1 MVTQVFLDSW
11 EARVMVD
18 QNDVAGAP
26 APAGAAAVP
35 DGAAESGITSPS
47 KGPAKDPVARKLA
60 SLSGRAWPKLTT
72 TTLAGLLCA
81 ACLGALAGG
90 GTVALMG
97 AVQGSGSGIP
107 QAEWARL
114 SDRVEAGAAE
124 SARLATDLSLLRD
137 RTVQAHDSADKGRAE
152 AGARLGQI
160 SERLERLQRQDGD
173 LAGKVAAVA
182 ERLAVLAERQEHADR
197 EQAAR
202 LAALVEKL
210 DKRQGA
216 APVAV
221 APVAPVPAPMAAA
234 PVAAPAAAPKH
245 VAAAE
250 PVLTGSLPDKPAAAA
265 KPGTVE
271 GWVLRDVYDGMAMI
285 ENRNRRLVEVGPGDT
300 LPGAGRVE
308 AIERRGRS
316 WVVVTSKGVITPQAW

>member
-1 MVTQVFLDSW
+1 
-11 EARVMVD
+11 MVD

-26 APAGAAAVP
+26 APAGAAAAPV
-35 DGAAESGITSPS
+35 GAAPGPAQ
-47 KGPAKDPVARKLA
+47 GPAKPKFGGLPG
-60 SLSGRAWPKLTT
+60 LPKLKT

-97 AVQGSGSGIP
+97 AIQGTGSGIP
-107 QAEWARL
+107 QAEWTRL
-114 SDRVEAGAAE
+114 SGRVEAGTAE

-137 RTVQAHDSADKGRAE
+137 RTIQAHDSADKGRAE

-160 SERLERLQRQDGD
+160 AERLDRLQRQDGD

-182 ERLAVLAERQEHADR
+182 ERLAALAERQEHADR
-197 EQAAR
+197 DQAVR
-202 LAALVEKL
+202 LAALIDKL
-210 DKRQGA
+210 EKRQGA
-216 APVAV
+216 APVAAV
-221 APVAPVPAPMAAA
+221 PVAPNPAPTAAA
-234 PVAAPAAAPKH
+234 PAVTPKH

-265 KPGTVE
+265 KPGTIE

-316 WVVVTSKGVITPQAW
+316 WVVVTSKGIITPQAW

>member
-1 MVTQVFLDSW
+1 
-11 EARVMVD
+11 MVD
-18 QNDVAGAP
+18 QNDVAGTPAAP
-26 APAGAAAVP
+26 DAAAAN
-35 DGAAESGITSPS
+35 AAESSAKGSAKS
-47 KGPAKDPVARKLA
+47 KFAGLPGL
-60 SLSGRAWPKLTT
+60 PKLKT

-81 ACLGALAGG
+81 ACIGALAGG

-97 AVQGSGSGIP
+97 AIQVAGSGIP
-107 QAEWARL
+107 QGEWVRL
-114 SDRVEAGAAE
+114 GSRVEAGTAE
-124 SARLATDLSLLRD
+124 TARLATDLSLLRD

-160 SERLERLQRQDGD
+160 SERLERLQRQNGD

-182 ERLAVLAERQEHADR
+182 ERLAALAERQEHADR
-197 EQAAR
+197 DQAAR
-202 LAALVEKL
+202 LAALTDRL
-210 DKRQGA
+210 DKRQAATPVASAPA
-216 APVAV
+216 AP
-221 APVAPVPAPMAAA
+221 APVAAA
-234 PVAAPAAAPKH
+234 PVAAPKH
-245 VAAAE
+245 VATAE
-250 PVLTGSLPDKPAAAA
+250 PALTGSLPDKPAAAA
-265 KPGTVE
+265 KPGTIE

>member
-1 MVTQVFLDSW
+1 
-11 EARVMVD
+11 MVD

-26 APAGAAAVP
+26 APAGAAAAP
-35 DGAAESGITSPS
+35 DGTAPSAAP
-47 KGPAKDPVARKLA
+47 GPAKPKFAGLPG
-60 SLSGRAWPKLTT
+60 LPKLKT

-81 ACLGALAGG
+81 TCLGALAGG

-97 AVQGSGSGIP
+97 AVQGGGSGIP

-114 SDRVEAGAAE
+114 GGRVEAATTEAT
-124 SARLATDLSLLRD
+124 RLATDLSLLRD
-137 RTVQAHDSADKGRAE
+137 RTIQAHDSADKGRAE

-182 ERLAVLAERQEHADR
+182 ERLTALAERQEHADR
-197 EQAAR
+197 EQAVR
-202 LAALVEKL
+202 LNALIDKL
-210 DKRQGA
+210 EKRQGA
-216 APVAV
+216 APVAA
-221 APVAPVPAPMAAA
+221 APLAPNPAPIA
-234 PVAAPAAAPKH
+234 AAPAAAPKH

-250 PVLTGSLPDKPAAAA
+250 PALTGSLPDKTTATAR
-265 KPGTVE
+265 PGTIE

>member
-1 MVTQVFLDSW
+1 MVTQFFLDFW

-26 APAGAAAVP
+26 APAGAAAAP
-35 DGAAESGITSPS
+35 DGAAPS
-47 KGPAKDPVARKLA
+47 AAPGPAKRKIAGLPG
-60 SLSGRAWPKLTT
+60 LPKLKT

-81 ACLGALAGG
+81 TCLGALAGG
-90 GTVALMG
+90 GTVALMA
-97 AVQGSGSGIP
+97 AVQGGGSGIP

-114 SDRVEAGAAE
+114 GGRIEAATTE

-137 RTVQAHDSADKGRAE
+137 RTIQAHDSADKGRAE
-152 AGARLGQI
+152 AGARLGQV

-173 LAGKVAAVA
+173 LAGKVAAMA
-182 ERLAVLAERQEHADR
+182 ERLTVLAERQEQADR
-197 EQAAR
+197 EQAVR
-202 LAALVEKL
+202 LSALMDKL
-210 DKRQGA
+210 DKRQ
-216 APVAV
+216 V
-221 APVAPVPAPMAAA
+221 AA
-234 PVAAPAAAPKH
+234 PVAAAPLAPNPAATATAPKH

-250 PVLTGSLPDKPAAAA
+250 PVLTGSLPDKPAAVA
-265 KPGTVE
+265 KPGTIE

>member
-1 MVTQVFLDSW
+1 
-11 EARVMVD
+11 MVD

-26 APAGAAAVP
+26 APAGAAAAP
-35 DGAAESGITSPS
+35 AES
-47 KGPAKDPVARKLA
+47 PAKPKVAV
-60 SLSGRAWPKLTT
+60 LSGWSKLKT

-81 ACLGALAGG
+81 GCVGALAGG
-90 GTVALMG
+90 ATVALMG
-97 AVQGSGSGIP
+97 AVQGGGPGIP
-107 QAEWARL
+107 QAEWTRL
-114 SDRVEAGAAE
+114 SGRVEAGTTE

-137 RTVQAHDSADKGRAE
+137 RTIQAHDAADKGRAE

-160 SERLERLQRQDGD
+160 AERLERLQRQDGD
-173 LAGKVAAVA
+173 LAGKVASLA
-182 ERLAVLAERQEHADR
+182 ERLTALAERQEHADR

-202 LAALVEKL
+202 LAALVDKL
-210 DKRQGA
+210 DKRQGTT
-216 APVAV
+216 PV
-221 APVAPVPAPMAAA
+221 AAA
-234 PVAAPAAAPKH
+234 PVAPAPVAAAAHVAAPKP
-245 VAAAE
+245 VAAE
-250 PVLTGSLPDKPAAAA
+250 PALTGSLSDKPAVAA
-265 KPGTVE
+265 KPGTIE

>member
-1 MVTQVFLDSW
+1 
-11 EARVMVD
+11 MVD

-26 APAGAAAVP
+26 APAGAAPAP
-35 DGAAESGITSPS
+35 DGAAPSPA
-47 KGPAKDPVARKLA
+47 GVPAKRKFAGLPG
-60 SLSGRAWPKLTT
+60 LPKLKT

-97 AVQGSGSGIP
+97 AVQGGGSGIP

-114 SDRVEAGAAE
+114 GGRVEAATAE

-137 RTVQAHDSADKGRAE
+137 RTIQAHDSADKGRAE

-182 ERLAVLAERQEHADR
+182 ERLAALAERQEHADR
-197 EQAAR
+197 EQAVR
-202 LAALVEKL
+202 LAALTDKL
-210 DKRQGA
+210 EKRQGA
-216 APVAV
+216 A
-221 APVAPVPAPMAAA
+221 APVAAVPVAPNPAPMAAA
-234 PVAAPAAAPKH
+234 PAPAPKH

-250 PVLTGSLPDKPAAAA
+250 PVLTGSLPDKPAATA
-265 KPGTVE
+265 KPGTIE

>member
-1 MVTQVFLDSW
+1 
-11 EARVMVD
+11 MVD

-26 APAGAAAVP
+26 APNGAAPTQAP
-35 DGAAESGITSPS
+35 APARSGFA
-47 KGPAKDPVARKLA
+47 G
-60 SLSGRAWPKLTT
+60 LSGLLKLKT

-81 ACLGALAGG
+81 GCIGALAGG
-90 GTVALMG
+90 ATVALMG
-97 AVQGSGSGIP
+97 AVQGGGPGIP

-114 SDRVEAGAAE
+114 GAKVEAGTAE

-137 RTVQAHDSADKGRAE
+137 RTIQAHDSVDKGRAE

-160 SERLERLQRQDGD
+160 SERLERLQRQDGE
-173 LAGKVAAVA
+173 LSGKVAALT
-182 ERLAVLAERQEHADR
+182 ERLTALAERQDHADR
-197 EQAAR
+197 EQAIR
-202 LAALVEKL
+202 LAALTDKL
-210 DKRQGA
+210 DKAEKRQGTIPVAA
-216 APVAV
+216 APAAP
-221 APVAPVPAPMAAA
+221 APVAPV
-234 PVAAPAAAPKH
+234 VAPKH

-250 PVLTGSLPDKPAAAA
+250 PALTGSLPDKPAA

-316 WVVVTSKGVITPQAW
+316 WVVVTTKGLITPQAW